1 VTERLSLVA
10 LPDFTAAMTSDQTF
24 QLLGRPAKA
33 TVLFFYPKD
42 NTPGCTTEN
51 IAFRDAY
58 GKFTAAGVEIY
69 GISRDSLRSHE
80 SFKAKLELPFELI
93 SDPDEAMC
101 LLFNVMK
108 MKQMYGK
115 TVRGVERSTFVIDAE
130 GRIVKEWR
138 GVKVATHVEEV
149 LELVARLN

>member
-1 VTERLSLVA
+1 MAESLSLVA
-10 LPDFTAAMTSDQTF
+10 VPDFTAAMTSGKTF

-33 TVLFFYPKD
+33 SVLFFYPKD

-58 GKFTAAGVEIY
+58 EKFTTANVEIY

-80 SFKAKLELPFELI
+80 SFKTKLDLPFELI
-93 SDPDEAMC
+93 SDPDETMC
-101 LLFNVMK
+101 LQFNVMK

-138 GVKVATHVEEV
+138 SVKVATHVEEV
-149 LELVARLN
+149 LEFVARLN